1 MTTGFIIG
9 AGGGAV
15 EIVQNTDLLRAG
27 DKKVQFMCSQES
39 PVKVRFVDG
48 TEQELTSIE
57 DLDLS
62 NKDKEGDFQVCV
74 TPQGTSFAPDKY
86 YEGTRFS
93 NFSMTKGTGTTYPT
107 VDSEGNASGF
117 ANRNGM
123 LLPKRFN
130 PADKS
135 WEMQWCFTTPTPATR
150 QDIVGSSNNTDYW
163 YVLPIINNSK
173 MVLYLSSN
181 GTSWNLANATA
192 GATTIVANTKY
203 WYRLSFDGT
212 QYVGK
217 LSTTGE
223 FTGEET
229 TEHTLTSST
238 PIFAHYYPMWI
249 GNNLWTTSTTYPFLG
264 TIHLQDC
271 WIKIDGE
278 YFWQPYTDKPVR
290 GDFNLTFH
298 GSPLTTPNYEMFL
311 FSTANYITLPKKLP
325 DTFSTLE
332 AVIQYNSRNGAISTN
347 QNLFNLS
354 GTGSAYGILIGVSSK
369 PILYISSNG
378 SSWDIGQ
385 HNGTTT
391 LLANTNYWFKYIF
404 DGTTHKLYSST
415 TGKFAGEEI
424 EEVSVTNSSLPKMTS
439 TPALGY
445 AWTNYPCLGSIKVDY
460 CYIKVD
466 GEYFWKPLN
475 EDVVLVQNNQG
486 KKFDHRDF
494 TDSYYG
500 TDVYTNVNFSN
511 TGTVTLDS
519 NKAIT
524 AISSNYATQ
533 TKNSLEQVNIHTVG
547 SYSRVIEDELT
558 ELNMAPFNFTSPN
571 WSDYVSVTANTEC
584 KYHRD
589 GVFYPTAVAEI
600 VLTEADGTV
609 TEFPAKLELKLRA
622 GDKFTSTVAG
632 KFYFY

>member
-15 EIVQNTDLLRAG
+15 EIAQNIDLLRAG

-74 TPQGTSFAPDKY
+74 TPQGTSFAPDQYFTADKFANY
-86 YEGTRFS
+86 TLE
-93 NFSMTKGTGTTYPT
+93 KGTGTTYPT
-107 VDSEGNASGF
+107 VDSDGNASGF

-130 PADKS
+130 PADKP
-135 WEMQWCFTTPTPATR
+135 WEMQWCFTTSTDTNTR
-150 QDIVGSSNNTDYW
+150 QWLLGESANIDY
-163 YVLPIINNSK
+163 VSVMPHIEGNKVKI
-173 MVLYLSSN
+173 YLTSN
-181 GTSWNLANATA
+181 GTSWNIASSIAGTTTLTA
-192 GATTIVANTKY
+192 GTKY
-203 WYRLSFDGT
+203 WYKVKYDGT
-212 QYVGK
+212 QYIGI

-229 TEHTLTSST
+229 TEWTVANTT
-238 PIFAHYYPMWI
+238 PIYVEPYPMLI
-249 GNNLWTTSTTYPFLG
+249 GNSWYNTSNNQPFLG

-278 YFWQPYTDKPVR
+278 YFWQPFK
-290 GDFNLTFH
+290 
-298 GSPLTTPNYEMFL
+298 TTPTLTGNYNIIGTPNITSNYEAYL

-325 DTFSTLE
+325 DTFNTLE
-332 AVIQYNSRNGAISTN
+332 AVVQYNSRNGAISTN

-354 GTGSAYGILIGVSSK
+354 GTGSAFGILIGVSSK

-385 HNGTTT
+385 QNGTTT
-391 LLANTNYWFKYIF
+391 LLANTNYWFKYVF

-415 TGKFAGEEI
+415 TGEFTGEEI
-424 EEVSVTNSSLPKMTS
+424 EEVSVTSSLLPKMTS
-439 TPALGY
+439 TPALGSG
-445 AWTNYPCLGSIKVDY
+445 WNTYPCIGSIKVDD

-524 AISSNYATQ
+524 AISSNYAAQ
-533 TKNSLEQVNIHTVG
+533 TKNSLEQVNIHTVD
-547 SYSRVIEDELT
+547 SYSRVTEDELT

-571 WSDYVSVTANTEC
+571 WSDYVAVTADTNC
-584 KYHRD
+584 KYSRD
-589 GVFYPTAVAEI
+589 GVFYPTAVAKI

-609 TEFPAKLELKLRA
+609 TEFPAKLELKLKA